1 MNQLAASEVIST
13 LYNFTQLMVGS
24 TSKYQHFSL
33 DTQKWLFT
41 RLQTAPFS
49 IKEAIELEPS
59 KKTALYELLTQYI
72 MFLTMNSD
80 LTFPHDFL
88 AGTSEV
94 ALGKSLLAYMR
105 EHRWPFPHL
114 VLVQ

>member
-1 MNQLAASEVIST
+1 MKPLTAHDVLLP
-13 LYNFTQLMVGS
+13 LYNFTQLMVGHNPKRLNIS
-24 TSKYQHFSL
+24 MK
-33 DTQKWLFT
+33 TQEWLFT
-41 RLQTAPFS
+41 RLSTAPFP

-59 KKTALYELLTQYI
+59 KRSAFYELLTQYV

-80 LTFPHDFL
+80 LKFPPDFL

-105 EHRWPFPHL
+105 EHRWPYPQL
-114 VLVQ
+114 VPVQ